1 MLCNNVRIDC
11 DMRSN
16 ELKYALR
23 TAETVGSEYQR
34 LFNPLTPMSF
44 EGTVE
49 NGLNT
54 VKVLRDI
61 SDSAASKPYLID
73 YLRTRRIAGDE
84 YVNALEQEQQN
95 SLLMLRTS

>member
-1 MLCNNVRIDC
+1 
-11 DMRSN
+11 
-16 ELKYALR
+16 
-23 TAETVGSEYQR
+23 
-34 LFNPLTPMSF
+34 MSF

-84 YVNALEQEQQN
+84 YLSKLEQEKEN
-95 SLLMLRTS
+95 PLLMLKAS

>member
-16 ELKYALR
+16 ELKHALSV
-23 TAETVGSEYQR
+23 AESGALKYHN
-34 LFNPLTPMSF
+34 LFKKLTPVSF
-44 EGTVE
+44 GGSVE

-61 SDSAASKPYLID
+61 TDSAASKPYLID
-73 YLRTRRIAGDE
+73 YLRTRRFQ
-84 YVNALEQEQQN
+84 VMNM
-95 SLLMLRTS
+95 STHWSKSSSTRFSC